1 MTHKARLFIT
11 LTVLSGACL
20 IGYCLSAERSASLS
34 TGYLLCILLTV
45 LASML
50 KVRMPGITG
59 TISVNF
65 VFILF
70 AVAVF
75 TFEETVLL
83 AAAGGL
89 VQCLWRAKRQPKVI
103 QVCFNVAT
111 LAISGGATYR
121 VSHLFVGTN
130 ESYLMALLSIAGAC
144 YFTADTLLVSGVLSL
159 IEQKPLLA
167 IWRQCYFWSF
177 PYYMVGGLITAL
189 VVSTYRVLGWQ
200 MSLLTLPVLYLVFV
214 FYRMCVERIM
224 KTSTGTVP

>member
-1 MTHKARLFIT
+1 MTHKAQIFIA
-11 LTVLSGACL
+11 LTVCSGACL
-20 IGYCLSAERSASLS
+20 LGYCLSAERGGSLS

-50 KVRMPGITG
+50 KVRLPGITG

-75 TFEETVLL
+75 TFEDTVLL
-83 AAAGGL
+83 AATGGL
-89 VQCLWRAKRQPKVI
+89 VQCFWRARRRPKAV

-121 VSHLFVGTN
+121 LAHVFVGRN
-130 ESYLMALLSIAGAC
+130 ELYLTALLSIAGAC
-144 YFTADTLLVSGVLSL
+144 YFTADTFLVSGVLSL
-159 IEQKPLLA
+159 IERKPLLG

-189 VVSTYRVLGWQ
+189 VVSTYRLLGWQ
-200 MSLLTLPVLYLVFV
+200 MALLTLPVLYLVFV
-214 FYRMCVERIM
+214 FYRMCVERIV
-224 KTSTGTVP
+224 KTSAETVP